1 VWGSPEEVAS
11 HWQADGE
18 WSPVMGERDVAR
30 RRKEWL
36 RAVEVTRAY
45 PAVAG

>member
-1 VWGSPEEVAS
+1 
-11 HWQADGE
+11 
-18 WSPVMGERDVAR
+18 MGERDVAR

-45 PAVAG
+45 PAAAV